1 MVRAF
6 NYIVFRVFEFFN
18 NKQDDQAMQKSIYF
32 IVIFQATMLVPLFL
46 FFRLFIE
53 FDPHIFGDD
62 NRVKYYIGIPLA
74 IALLYFNGRVYK
86 KKLNGERLEEMRK
99 SYQQEKYKI
108 PIWVIF
114 IIPVIFIIVCPILYG
129 AISGTL
135 RFPLFEK

>member
-32 IVIFQATMLVPLFL
+32 IGLFQLTMLVPLFL

-53 FDPHIFGDD
+53 FDPQVFGDD
-62 NRVKYYIGIPLA
+62 KRVKYYIGIPLGL
-74 IALLYFNGRVYK
+74 ILLYLNGRIYRK
-86 KKLNGERLEEMRK
+86 KFNVTGLEK
-99 SYQQEKYKI
+99 FHQKFHQEKYKI

-114 IIPVIFIIVCPILYG
+114 MMPVIFIIICPILYG